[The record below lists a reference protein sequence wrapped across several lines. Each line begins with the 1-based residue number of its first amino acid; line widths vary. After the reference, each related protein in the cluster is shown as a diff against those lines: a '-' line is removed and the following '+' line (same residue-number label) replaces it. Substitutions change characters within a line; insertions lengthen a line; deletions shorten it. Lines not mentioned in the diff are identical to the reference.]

1 MTRIMGSFANGVPA
15 KVFSI
20 LLAVVV
26 IAVNIFGVLSYVRQI
41 RSAIESPVAGGF
53 FITAVVFLR

>member
-20 LLAVVV
+20 SMAVVV
-26 IAVNIFGVLSYVRQI
+26 IAVNIFGVLSYVTEMC
-41 RSAIESPVAGGF
+41 SAIESPVAGGF
-53 FITAVVFLR
+53 FIVAVIFLR